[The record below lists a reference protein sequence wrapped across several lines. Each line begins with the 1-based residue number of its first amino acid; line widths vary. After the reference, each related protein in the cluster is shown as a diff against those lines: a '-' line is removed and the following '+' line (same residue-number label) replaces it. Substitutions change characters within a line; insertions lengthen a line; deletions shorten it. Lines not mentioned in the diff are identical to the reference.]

1 MTKTKTPTRK
11 PRKPTILSSWEWSQY
26 HQQMI
31 KYLEEKLE
39 RREQKIAQQ
48 ERKIARLE
56 AALARATS
64 PRAWRGYSVPWNI

>member
-31 KYLEEKLE
+31 EYLEEKLE
-39 RREQKIAQQ
+39 RREQKIAQL
-48 ERKIARLE
+48 ERQIERLQ
-56 AALARATS
+56 
-64 PRAWRGYSVPWNI
+64 GK

>member
-31 KYLEEKLE
+31 ESLEEKLE
-39 RREQKIAQQ
+39 RREQKIAQL
-48 ERKIARLE
+48 ERQIERLQ
-56 AALARATS
+56 
-64 PRAWRGYSVPWNI
+64 GK